1 MEKEQIEALIL
12 RFLDGDTSLD
22 EEKRLYAYFA
32 RTKEVDEALRP
43 YAEYFRDLATLQ
55 PIEATPIPH
64 ITPQRPR
71 RWVRTV
77 VSMAASVALL
87 VGGVWGYRLHKE
99 HVLAQRYGGSYMIV
113 NGKRCDDLLKIEDHI
128 KQTLRDGHQV
138 EQLMDGQ
145 ELIDQAEQ
153 EVLQSV
159 GDSAQ
164 RQQLKDILS

>member
-1 MEKEQIEALIL
+1 MEQKELEALIL

-32 RTKEVDEALRP
+32 RTEEVDDALRP

-55 PIEATPIPH
+55 PAEATPCPR
-64 ITPQRPR
+64 ITPQRPH

-77 VSMAASVALL
+77 AAMAASVTLL
-87 VGGVWGYRLHKE
+87 MGGVWGYRLHKE

-128 KQTLRDGHQV
+128 KQTLRDGQQA
-138 EQLMDGQ
+138 EQLIDGQ
-145 ELIDQAEQ
+145 ELIDRAEQ

-159 GDSAQ
+159 GDSA
-164 RQQLKDILS
+164 KESN

>member
-12 RFLDGDTSLD
+12 RFLDGNTSME
-22 EEKRLYAYFA
+22 EEKKLYTYF
-32 RTKEVDEALRP
+32 TQTEQVDETLRP

-55 PIEATPIPH
+55 PIEATPCPR
-64 ITPQRPR
+64 ITPQRSH

-77 VSMAASVALL
+77 ASVAASVALL
-87 VGGVWGYRLHKE
+87 LGGAWGYRFHKE

-113 NGKRCDDLLKIEDHI
+113 NGKRCDDLLKIENHI
-128 KQTLRDGHQV
+128 KQTLRDGQEA
-138 EQLMDGQ
+138 EQQIDGQ
-145 ELIDQAEQ
+145 ALIEQAEQ

-159 GDSAQ
+159 DDSAQ